1 MPAAEARH
9 MPIPA
14 HLLAHQVLSV
24 LTVLEIRPEFGVGI
38 ITCLVR
44 VEGVPMGLIANN
56 PHHFAGAIDSPAS
69 DKAARFIQL
78 VRTLSLN

>member
-1 MPAAEARH
+1 
-9 MPIPA
+9 
-14 HLLAHQVLSV
+14 
-24 LTVLEIRPEFGVGI
+24 VGI

-69 DKAARFIQL
+69 DKAARFLQ
-78 VRTLSLN
+78 VRNMPSCLSSWTNFSLF